1 MQETSDYKQYFAKTT
16 SVLYAEIM
24 NKVKT
29 SFKCSNCSYTTIRW
43 IGCCP
48 ECKEWDSLVEN
59 VIATHSPTKMYAHAQ
74 TAQLVSLDSID
85 TQPLPRV
92 LSGIGEWDRV
102 VGGGLVPGSLIVITG
117 DPGIGKSTLLLQ
129 VAYEIAKTKRVFY
142 FSTEESLQQLK
153 GRAVRLLTSLNP
165 PSTSSQLR
173 PSFTK
178 ATENPQGF
186 VGQAGR
192 TEISITNNLL
202 FSDTAELT
210 SIITTA
216 RDEKPDLLVID
227 SIQNCYINNAST
239 LPGSV
244 GQLREAAFQ
253 LMRLSKECNII
264 IIITGHITKE
274 GIIAGPKTLEH
285 MVDAVFYLQGEDRW
299 QTRMLRAVKN
309 RFGAINELGFF
320 CMEQNGLQEVPNINA
335 HLISEISH
343 APGSAIVSIMEGSRP
358 ILLELQALTNASK
371 LTMPQRVV
379 SGLDHK
385 QVVLIAAIL
394 EKYVK
399 IKLSMQDIFFKV
411 SGGFKIKGSESDLG
425 TAFALLSSYFQ
436 EPLPEKSIALG
447 EISLTGQIKPIN
459 NIGHLVKEAEKFGI
473 TTLLVAKNQV
483 IEKTSC
489 TVKRFHNVYELLSLF
504 GQ

>member
-1 MQETSDYKQYFAKTT
+1 
-16 SVLYAEIM
+16 M
-24 NKVKT
+24 NKTKT
-29 SFKCSNCSYTTIRW
+29 LFSCSNCNYTTIKW
-43 IGCCP
+43 MGCCP
-48 ECKEWDSLVEN
+48 ECKEWDSLTKN
-59 VIATHSPTKMYAHAQ
+59 SIASHTNTKLYVHAE
-74 TAQLVSLDSID
+74 TAQLVSLDSIN
-85 TQPLPRV
+85 TQALPRIF
-92 LSGIGEWDRV
+92 SGIGEWDRV
-102 VGGGLVPGSLIVITG
+102 VGGGLVPGSLIVVTG

-129 VAYEIAKTKRVFY
+129 VAHEIAKNKRVFY
-142 FSTEESLQQLK
+142 FSTEESLQQVK
-153 GRAVRLLTSLNP
+153 GRA
-165 PSTSSQLR
+165 LR
-173 PSFTK
+173 HSFNDSRQT
-178 ATENPQGF
+178 
-186 VGQAGR
+186 
-192 TEISITNNLL
+192 LL
-202 FSDTAELT
+202 FSDAAELT

-216 RDEKPDLLVID
+216 KQEKPDLLVID
-227 SIQNCYINNAST
+227 SIQNCYINDANT

-253 LMRLSKECNII
+253 LMRLSKEHNIT

-320 CMEQNGLQEVPNINA
+320 SMEQHGLQEVPNINA

-343 APGSAIVSIMEGSRP
+343 APGSAIISIMEGSRP

-399 IKLSMQDIFFKV
+399 IKLSMHDIFFKI

-459 NIGHLVKEAEKFGI
+459 NINHLIKEAEKFGI
-473 TTLLVAKNQV
+473 TTLLIAKNQT

>member
-1 MQETSDYKQYFAKTT
+1 MLLYAKTMSKT
-16 SVLYAEIM
+16 
-24 NKVKT
+24 KT
-29 SFKCSNCSYTTIRW
+29 SFKCSNCSYITIKW
-43 IGCCP
+43 LGCCP

-59 VIATHSPTKMYAHAQ
+59 IISQHSSGSTKIYSPNASAPLM
-74 TAQLVSLDSID
+74 SLSSID
-85 TQPLPRV
+85 THEQPRI
-92 LSGIGEWDRV
+92 LSHIGEWDRV

-153 GRAVRLLTSLNP
+153 GRALRL
-165 PSTSSQLR
+165 
-173 PSFTK
+173 K
-178 ATENPQGF
+178 ATD
-186 VGQAGR
+186 
-192 TEISITNNLL
+192 NNLL

-210 SIITTA
+210 SVISTA
-216 RDEKPDLLVID
+216 QHEKPDLLIID
-227 SIQNCYINNAST
+227 SIQNCYINDSNT

-253 LMRLSKECNII
+253 LMRLSKENNITV
-264 IIITGHITKE
+264 IITGHITKE

-320 CMEQNGLQEVPNINA
+320 NMEQNGLQEVPNINA

-343 APGSAIVSIMEGSRP
+343 APGSSLISIMEGSRP

-371 LTMPQRVV
+371 LAMPQRVV
-379 SGLDHK
+379 SGLDPK
-385 QVVLIAAIL
+385 QVILIAAIL

-399 IKLSMQDIFFKV
+399 IKLSMHDIFFKV

-459 NIGHLVKEAEKFGI
+459 NIGHLIKEAEKFGI
-473 TTLLVAKNQV
+473 TTLLIAKNQT

-489 TVKRFHNVYELLSLF
+489 VIRRFHNVYELLSLF

>member
-1 MQETSDYKQYFAKTT
+1 MQKKIISDQYFAKITM
-16 SVLYAEIM
+16 VFYAKIM
-24 NKVKT
+24 NKTRT
-29 SFKCSNCSYTTIRW
+29 SFKCSNCNYTTIKW

-59 VIATHSPTKMYAHAQ
+59 IISHHGGSNKVHVGITPAHL
-74 TAQLVSLDSID
+74 TSLTSID
-85 TQPLPRV
+85 AQEQPRI
-92 LSGIGEWDRV
+92 LSSIGEWDRV

-129 VAYEIAKTKRVFY
+129 VACEIATTKRVFY

-153 GRAVRLLTSLNP
+153 SRAIRLKT
-165 PSTSSQLR
+165 
-173 PSFTK
+173 
-178 ATENPQGF
+178 AH
-186 VGQAGR
+186 
-192 TEISITNNLL
+192 NNLL
-202 FSDTAELT
+202 FSDAAELS
-210 SIITTA
+210 SIIATA
-216 RDEKPDLLVID
+216 QQEKPDVLIID
-227 SIQNCYINNAST
+227 SIQNCYINDANT

-253 LMRLSKECNII
+253 LMRLSKEHTITV
-264 IIITGHITKE
+264 IITGHITKE

-320 CMEQNGLQEVPNINA
+320 NMEHNGLQEVPNINA

-358 ILLELQALTNASK
+358 LLLELQALTNASK

-399 IKLSMQDIFFKV
+399 IKLSMHDIFFKV
-411 SGGFKIKGSESDLG
+411 SGGFRIKGSESDLG

-459 NIGHLVKEAEKFGI
+459 NIGYLVKEAEKFGI
-473 TTLLVAKNQV
+473 TTLLIAKNQTL
-483 IEKTSC
+483 EKTSC
-489 TVKRFHNVYELLSLF
+489 VIKRFHNVYELVSLF

>member
-1 MQETSDYKQYFAKTT
+1 
-16 SVLYAEIM
+16 M
-24 NKVKT
+24 NKTKT
-29 SFKCSNCSYTTIRW
+29 SFTCSNCSYTTIKW
-43 IGCCP
+43 MGCCP
-48 ECKEWDSLVEN
+48 ECKEWDSLTESSTN
-59 VIATHSPTKMYAHAQ
+59 SNSATKMYAQ
-74 TAQLVSLDSID
+74 THTARLTSLDSID
-85 TQPLPRV
+85 TQELPRI
-92 LSGIGEWDRV
+92 LSSIGEWDRV

-153 GRAVRLLTSLNP
+153 GRAVRLKT
-165 PSTSSQLR
+165 TD
-173 PSFTK
+173 
-178 ATENPQGF
+178 
-186 VGQAGR
+186 
-192 TEISITNNLL
+192 NNLL

-210 SIITTA
+210 SIIATA
-216 RDEKPDLLVID
+216 QESKPDVLVID
-227 SIQNCYINNAST
+227 SIQNCYINDANT

-253 LMRLSKECNII
+253 LMRLSKEHNITV
-264 IIITGHITKE
+264 IITGHITKE

-371 LTMPQRVV
+371 LAMPQRVV

-385 QVVLIAAIL
+385 QVILIAAIL

-473 TTLLVAKNQV
+473 TTLLIAKNQT

>member
-1 MQETSDYKQYFAKTT
+1 
-16 SVLYAEIM
+16 M
-24 NKVKT
+24 NKTKT
-29 SFKCSNCSYTTIRW
+29 SFKCSECNYITVKW
-43 IGCCP
+43 LGCCP

-59 VIATHSPTKMYAHAQ
+59 IVSIQSGPHKMYAG
-74 TAQLVSLDSID
+74 TKPAQLTSLAAID
-85 TQPLPRV
+85 TQEQPRV

-129 VAYEIAKTKRVFY
+129 VAYEIAKTKTVFY

-153 GRAVRLLTSLNP
+153 GRAMRLKTTN
-165 PSTSSQLR
+165 
-173 PSFTK
+173 
-178 ATENPQGF
+178 
-186 VGQAGR
+186 
-192 TEISITNNLL
+192 NNLL

-210 SIITTA
+210 SITA
-216 RDEKPDLLVID
+216 AAQQEKPDLIIID
-227 SIQNCYINNAST
+227 SIQNCYINDTHT

-253 LMRLSKECNII
+253 LMRLSKEHNITVV
-264 IIITGHITKE
+264 ITGHITKE

-320 CMEQNGLQEVPNINA
+320 NMENNGMQEVPNINA

-371 LTMPQRVV
+371 LAMPQRVV

-385 QVVLIAAIL
+385 QVILIAAIL

-459 NIGHLVKEAEKFGI
+459 NINHLIKEAEKFGI
-473 TTLLVAKNQV
+473 TTLLIAKNQV

-489 TVKRFHNVYELLSLF
+489 TIRRFHNVYELLSLF